1 MPEEDENSTTPP
13 ANADNNQQP
22 PAADP
27 PKGEL
32 QLRIDAVKAETD
44 PAKAL
49 KLIDDLAA
57 ELEKTR
63 KEAGGTRIKF
73 KELKSAHDELKKA
86 ADERKRAEMTEL
98 ERAQADIEKHKTE
111 LEQERQTRQ
120 QLEARLAFST
130 AGVSD
135 IEAVQALWL
144 TLPADERSKTTPD
157 KWAKELK
164 ERKPHLFSDGTPPA
178 GGPNPRN
185 DGAGKPGAA
194 KAGVFRPKNRAEA
207 VDFMQGLR
215 EQYGGR

>member
-1 MPEEDENSTTPP
+1 MPEDENNTAPP
-13 ANADNNQQP
+13 ADNNQQP

-32 QLRIDAVKAETD
+32 QSRIDAVKAEAD

-49 KLIDDLAA
+49 KLIEDLYA
-57 ELEKTR
+57 ELENTR
-63 KEAGGTRIKF
+63 KEAGGTRIKL

-98 ERAQADIEKHKTE
+98 ERAQADAEKHRTE
-111 LEQERQTRQ
+111 LEQERQIRQ

-130 AGVSD
+130 AGASD
-135 IEAVQALWL
+135 LEAVQALWL
-144 TLPADERSKTTPD
+144 ALPADERGKTTPD
-157 KWAKELK
+157 KWAKDLK